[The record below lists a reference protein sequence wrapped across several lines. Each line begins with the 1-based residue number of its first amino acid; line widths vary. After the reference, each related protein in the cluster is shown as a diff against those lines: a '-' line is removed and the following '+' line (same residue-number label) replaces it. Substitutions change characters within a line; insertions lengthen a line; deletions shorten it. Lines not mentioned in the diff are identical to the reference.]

1 MNGRAARLVVA
12 ALVVALLAP
21 GVGAFATH
29 DPTNAKPG
37 IITGDRGQTVVGI
50 QGFHF
55 RGGSEKT
62 QARLVSIDDDTVDW
76 QYSEQT
82 FGETW
87 FYDVDP
93 LANGNFLATTA
104 RNGQTIIFEL
114 DPDTRERVWTERFD
128 IEDTH
133 DADLLPNGDL
143 VVANMRAT
151 TDGVPDDKVFIYNR
165 TTDERTWEWRFR
177 DHYPESTDGGYD
189 EDWTHVNDVDYI
201 GDDQFLLSPR
211 NFDQAIVVNRSTG
224 DIDMRLGSDGDYDTL
239 HEQHNPD
246 YLTNAEGT
254 PTLLV
259 ADSEN
264 DRIVEYEREGDG
276 WNRTW
281 TVGTEGSLNWPR
293 DADRLP
299 NGNTLV
305 TDSLNH
311 RVIEITP
318 TGEIVWEYYV
328 TWGPYDAERVGAT
341 DDGNWTGGSARSP
354 TIADLN
360 ATGSYAVSGSA
371 NDPPIPGENGPS
383 AFLDSVG
390 LDGPAS
396 TWDHVVPWVKPV
408 WASGWTFLAGVVG
421 LLLGLAWGIIELWQ
435 NRDRLRRLG

>member
-37 IITGDRGQTVVGI
+37 TITGDRGQTVVGI

-177 DHYPESTDGGYD
+177 NHYPESTDGGYD

-264 DRIVEYEREGDG
+264 DRIVEYERRDG
-276 WNRTW
+276 AWERSWLWRDGN
-281 TVGTEGSLNWPR
+281 VQWPR

-305 TDSLNH
+305 TDTH
-311 RVIEITP
+311 ADRVIEVAP
-318 TGEIVWEYYV
+318 NGSVVWQLRFP
-328 TWGPYDAERVGAT
+328 GPYEAERLG
-341 DDGNWTGGSARSP
+341 TGDESA
-354 TIADLN
+354 
-360 ATGSYAVSGSA
+360 G
-371 NDPPIPGENGPS
+371 
-383 AFLDSVG
+383 
-390 LDGPAS
+390 GPAATAAGLES
-396 TWDHVVPWVKPV
+396 RRAETGVVGGIALAAEGLLPSLLVNGMLFTLPRWMTPVDAVGMVFAAAFAVPWVTAEV
-408 WASGWTFLAGVVG
+408 AVVVRRRRRADGSGAASDAGTTEDGSLA
-421 LLLGLAWGIIELWQ
+421 
-435 NRDRLRRLG
+435 DDD

>member
-1 MNGRAARLVVA
+1 MERRTVRLVVG
-12 ALVVALLAP
+12 ALVVLLLAP
-21 GVGAFATH
+21 GVVAFATH
-29 DPTNAKPG
+29 EPTNAKPG
-37 IITGDRGQTVVGI
+37 TITADRGQTVVGI

-55 RGGSEKT
+55 RAGNEKT
-62 QARLVSIDDDTVDW
+62 QARLVSIDGDEVDW
-76 QYSEQT
+76 QYGEQT

-93 LANGNFLATTA
+93 LPNGNLLATTA
-104 RNGQTIIFEL
+104 RAGETAIFEF

-151 TDGVPDDKVFIYNR
+151 TDGVPDDNVFIYNR

-201 GDDQFLLSPR
+201 GGDRFLLSPR
-211 NFDQAIVVNRSTG
+211 NFDQAIVVNRST
-224 DIDMRLGSDGDYDTL
+224 DEIDMRLGSDGDYDTL

-246 YLTNAEGT
+246 YLTSADGT

-264 DRIVEYEREGDG
+264 DRIVEYEREADG

-281 TVGTEGSLNWPR
+281 TLGTAGKLNWPR

-311 RVIEITP
+311 RVIEVTP
-318 TGEIVWEYYV
+318 SGEIVWEYYV

-341 DDGNWTGGSARSP
+341 EDGDWTGGSARSP

-360 ATGSYAVSGSA
+360 ATGSYAVTGSA
-371 NDPPIPGENGPS
+371 NDPPIPGESGPS

-408 WASGWTFLAGVVG
+408 WASGWTFLAGIVG
-421 LLLGLAWGIIELWQ
+421 LLLALAWILTELWQ
-435 NRDRLRRLG
+435 HREELLG